1 MCTMQTSK
9 RVLGMDKKL
18 AWWRRM
24 VTLLTHK
31 PRQGWQQERELQVS
45 FGLYEL
51 VLTLVGVSVVFLVAE
66 TK

>member
-1 MCTMQTSK
+1 
-9 RVLGMDKKL
+9 
-18 AWWRRM
+18 M